1 MVGQGGGE
9 RSEDPPVGLL
19 DFLDAV
25 STYAPP
31 PYLFLL
37 KPGLSLHIFS
47 MWEAVCFRRVFSGM
61 LYSAAIVPNII

>member
-25 STYAPP
+25 KIQICENEVPGNHDL
-31 PYLFLL
+31 LFNVI
-37 KPGLSLHIFS
+37 SEDRMFS
-47 MWEAVCFRRVFSGM
+47 S
-61 LYSAAIVPNII
+61 

>member
-31 PYLFLL
+31 IPFPTEARIVFAHLL
-37 KPGLSLHIFS
+37 NVGSCVL
-47 MWEAVCFRRVFSGM
+47 
-61 LYSAAIVPNII
+61 